1 MLTGEII
8 KDEKAIRDIVL
19 RDICKKHHLTY
30 SHLVNETIHSIGD
43 IGYGYD
49 DDNEPDYSHMIIT
62 FYGGD
67 NSGTGDRGKWA
78 RYLTAIKELV
88 ESLETEFDKVWLINL
103 DVDCPD
109 DVFSVQI
116 AVHK

>member
-1 MLTGEII
+1 MLKE
-8 KDEKAIRDIVL
+8 DLV
-19 RDICKKHHLTY
+19 RDICKKYLNKTI
-30 SHLVNETIHSIGD
+30 NEVGS

-49 DDNEPDYSHMIIT
+49 DDDKPDHSHMIVT

-67 NSGTGDRGKWA
+67 NSGTGDKGKWA
-78 RYLTAIKELV
+78 RYLTNVKELV
-88 ESLETEFDKVWLINL
+88 ESLETEFDNVWLIKL

-116 AVHK
+116 AVRNEEDE